1 MEVDKGESSTI
12 FLGVKRNNDDDDN
25 DAATTTATAS
35 TLSEGQLERIVTF
48 VPEWPV
54 CRYHVAS
61 RRNRT
66 KQGKTLEE
74 LLNALDGWDR
84 YPEIA
89 LDGANGTGKSHLA
102 RNLNRVYL
110 KINDLAK
117 RVTTGSD
124 YNHSPIRSLEYMM
137 LQHCA
142 KARSYVCWD
151 RCRYS
156 NLIFY
161 YVHQLMYR
169 FRDVAE
175 MPFDER
181 AIFPILNEIALAT
194 NLLETV
200 TFLESEKRVPTLFL
214 VNRNLV
220 HVALS
225 LMRRGGLNDLYN
237 AKEYNYQ
244 AAQYLV
250 YKYFGKLLNYPVF
263 DLADM
268 IDETFTLGDLQQI
281 VRHKIDVRVA
291 VAASSSSS
299 SSSITTN
306 IVETPDL
313 RAADELAKRLDEID
327 DDLLVYTYSAK

>member
-1 MEVDKGESSTI
+1 M
-12 FLGVKRNNDDDDN
+12 
-25 DAATTTATAS
+25 
-35 TLSEGQLERIVTF
+35 
-48 VPEWPV
+48 
-54 CRYHVAS
+54 
-61 RRNRT
+61 
-66 KQGKTLEE
+66 EE
-74 LLNALDGWDR
+74 LVRALDGWDR

-102 RNLNRVYL
+102 RHLNRTYL

-117 RVTTGSD
+117 RVTCGSE

-137 LQHCA
+137 LQHCTEA
-142 KARSYVCWD
+142 LNVCWD

-169 FRDVAE
+169 YRGVE
-175 MPFDER
+175 LPLDER
-181 AIFPILNEIALAT
+181 VVYPILNEIAVAT

-214 VNRNLV
+214 VNRNLI

-250 YKYFGKLLNYPVF
+250 YKYFGKLLNCPVF

-281 VRHKIDVRVA
+281 IRHKIDVPVKTTEAA
-291 VAASSSSS
+291 VVVS
-299 SSSITTN
+299 
-306 IVETPDL
+306 TPDL
-313 RAADELAKRLDEID
+313 RAADTLAERLSEIND
-327 DDLLVYTYSAK
+327 DVLVYTYSAK